1 MRTEKVTKKN
11 AGFTM
16 VELIVSFA
24 IMMILVSLSVGGIL
38 AYQDYADYK
47 RQNSYAQ
54 TLFSAAQTKLTD
66 YSVWGQME
74 KLEEVA
80 LNPLDLGTVI
90 TPDGTLASES
100 RNGENTKESGVYY
113 LIGNR
118 ESYELY
124 RSGELAGKSDPDSKS
139 AQALYEILDE
149 FLFDET
155 ILNACI
161 AIEYSPENG
170 QVYSVLYSDKCS
182 EFTYVGT
189 TKNGRVNILDRQED
203 YRNKYMVGYYGLD

>member
-100 RNGENTKESGVYY
+100 RNGENVKESGVYY